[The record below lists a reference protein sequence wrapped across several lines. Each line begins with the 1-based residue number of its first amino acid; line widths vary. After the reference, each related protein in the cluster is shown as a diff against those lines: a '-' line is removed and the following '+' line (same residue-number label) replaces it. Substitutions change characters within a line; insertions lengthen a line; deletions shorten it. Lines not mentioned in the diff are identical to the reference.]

1 MSDPKSYRI
10 LCCSSS
16 MAGGGSER
24 QLLQLLRGLDR
35 QRFCL
40 QLFLLYQS
48 GELLEEVP
56 DSIPITTWRGPFP
69 GLPLP
74 GRFHRDQVRAIRAL
88 VQGERIELVYER
100 LFHMAL
106 LTGQALHGTRT
117 ARVTT
122 IVSPPSQDVVKTERR
137 WLAVKKRLLRQS
149 YQQADRVLAVSAST
163 AEDASRFYD
172 LPRERFEVIPSPID
186 CQRIDRLL
194 VSEDDAVHRWMTDRS
209 MPQIVSVGRLSHEKG
224 QRFLIEAIGRVEQLA
239 GHKLMLHLVGDGPM
253 RGELVELVSRMG
265 LANRVLFHGFQANP
279 YLWIRQADLLV
290 LPSLYEGFP
299 NVLMEAMYCQ
309 VPALVTD
316 VSLDVRQM
324 MAEVGG
330 YAPVPGGSSEA
341 LAAGIIDRLESPS
354 RWLAAAG
361 RSRQRILDH
370 HQLPQWLDRMA
381 DLFAATIQRRREG

>member
-1 MSDPKSYRI
+1 MSDRNSYRI

-48 GELLEEVP
+48 GELLGEVP
-56 DSIPITTWRGPFP
+56 NSIPVTAWRGPFP

-74 GRFHRDQVRAIRAL
+74 GRFHRDQVKAIGAL
-88 VQGERIELVYER
+88 VQGERVELVYER

-106 LTGQALHGTRT
+106 LTGQALRGTRA

-163 AEDASRFYD
+163 ADDASRFYD

-194 VSEDDAVHRWMTDRS
+194 AADEDALHRWRTDRA
-209 MPQIVSVGRLSHEKG
+209 MPQVVSVGRLSHEKG
-224 QRFLIEAIGRVEQLA
+224 QRFLIEAIGRVERIS

-253 RGELVELVSRMG
+253 RGELEELVARMG
-265 LANRVLFHGFQANP
+265 LANRILFHGFQANP
-279 YLWIRQADLLV
+279 YLWIRKADLLV

-316 VSLDVRQM
+316 VSMDVRQM
-324 MAEVGG
+324 MEEVGG
-330 YAPVPGGSSEA
+330 YPPVPGGSSDA
-341 LAAGIIDRLESPS
+341 LATAIVDRFESPS
-354 RWLAAAG
+354 RWLDAAS
-361 RSRQRILDH
+361 RSRQRIMDH

-381 DLFAATIQRRREG
+381 CLFAETIERRRES

>member
-1 MSDPKSYRI
+1 MSDPKRYRI

-40 QLFLLYQS
+40 QLFLLYRS
-48 GELLEEVP
+48 GQLLGDVP
-56 DSIPITTWRGPFP
+56 NSIPITAWRGPFP

-74 GRFHRDQVRAIRAL
+74 GRFHRDQVKAIRAL
-88 VQGERIELVYER
+88 VQSERAELVYER

-106 LTGQALHGTRT
+106 LTGQALRGTGA

-194 VSEDDAVHRWMTDRS
+194 AAEDEAVSRWMTDRS
-209 MPQIVSVGRLSHEKG
+209 MPQVVSVGRLSHEKG
-224 QRFLIEAIGRVEQLA
+224 QRFLIEAIGRVEQQA
-239 GHKLMLHLVGDGPM
+239 GYKLMLHLVGDGPM
-253 RGELVELVSRMG
+253 RGELEQLVSGMG
-265 LANRVLFHGFQANP
+265 LSNRVLFHGFQANP

-316 VSLDVRQM
+316 VSMDVRQM
-324 MAEVGG
+324 MEQVGG
-330 YAPVPGGSSEA
+330 YPPVPAGSSDA
-341 LAAGIIDRLESPS
+341 LAAAIIDRFQSPN
-354 RWLAAAG
+354 RWLDAAG
-361 RSRQRILDH
+361 RSRQRIVDH

-381 DLFAATIQRRREG
+381 SLFAETIERRREG

>member
-1 MSDPKSYRI
+1 MSDRNSYRI

-48 GELLEEVP
+48 GELLGEVP
-56 DSIPITTWRGPFP
+56 NSIPVTAWRGPFP

-74 GRFHRDQVRAIRAL
+74 GRFHRDQVKAIRTL
-88 VQGERIELVYER
+88 VQGERMELVYER

-106 LTGQALHGTRT
+106 LTGQALRGTRA

-163 AEDASRFYD
+163 ADDASRFYD

-194 VSEDDAVHRWMTDRS
+194 AADEDALHRWRTDRA
-209 MPQIVSVGRLSHEKG
+209 MPQVVSVGRLSHEKG
-224 QRFLIEAIGRVEQLA
+224 QRFLIEAIGRVERIS

-253 RGELVELVSRMG
+253 RGELEELVARMG
-265 LANRVLFHGFQANP
+265 LANRILFHGFQANP
-279 YLWIRQADLLV
+279 YLWIRKADLLV

-316 VSLDVRQM
+316 VSMDVRQM
-324 MAEVGG
+324 MEEVGG
-330 YAPVPGGSSEA
+330 YPPVPGGSSDA
-341 LAAGIIDRLESPS
+341 LATAIVDRFESPS
-354 RWLAAAG
+354 RWLDAAS
-361 RSRQRILDH
+361 RSRQRIMDH

-381 DLFAATIQRRREG
+381 CLFAETIERRREG

>member
-1 MSDPKSYRI
+1 
-10 LCCSSS
+10 

-24 QLLQLLRGLDR
+24 QMLQLLRGLDR
-35 QRFCL
+35 HRFGL
-40 QLFLLYQS
+40 QLFLLYRS
-48 GELLEEVP
+48 GELLSNVP
-56 DSIPITTWRGPFP
+56 DRIPITAWRGPFP

-74 GRFHRDQVRAIRAL
+74 GRFHRDQVKAIRAL
-88 VQGERIELVYER
+88 VQSERIELVYER

-106 LTGQALHGTRT
+106 LTGQALRGTSA

-137 WLAVKKRLLRQS
+137 WLVVKKRLLRQS
-149 YQQADRVLAVSAST
+149 YQQADRVLAVSGST

-194 VSEDDAVHRWMTDRS
+194 AEEEDAVHRWMTDRS

-224 QRFLIEAIGRVEQLA
+224 QRYLIEAIGRVEQLA
-239 GHKLMLHLVGDGPM
+239 GRKLMLHLVGDGPM
-253 RGELVELVSRMG
+253 RGELEQLVSGMG

-309 VPALVTD
+309 VPTLVTD
-316 VSLDVRQM
+316 VSMDVRQM
-324 MAEVGG
+324 MEQVGG
-330 YAPVPGGSSEA
+330 YPPVPTGSSDA
-341 LAAGIIDRLESPS
+341 LAAGIIDRFESPS
-354 RWLAAAG
+354 RWLAAAS

-381 DLFAATIQRRREG
+381 GLFAETIERRREG